1 MNEITPQELIEALEK
16 LKEEYHGAMEGC
28 DLYEF
33 IYWERG
39 MGLVSELIGYI
50 ERDAPWICE
59 AYEKLMA
66 SKNQCADELLKIV
79 IEQQEKGKK

>member
-1 MNEITPQELIEALEK
+1 MSEITPRQFIEALEK

-39 MGLVSELIGYI
+39 RSLVTELIGYI

-59 AYEKLMA
+59 AYDKLMNVENE
-66 SKNQCADELLKIV
+66 SADELLKIV